1 MKHYV
6 EHLSTELFRY
16 ALTAILLLFL
26 ILTVGLA
33 VNLQQSTVSV
43 LDDGATRLSA
53 FWAQSV
59 SDIERGLRRLDGDA
73 RVSVAAL
80 RDGTPDD
87 RAAAYEVLY
96 DEVNA
101 WAPQSS
107 FAVTDADGVVV
118 ASNLYAANQASLG
131 DPGMIASLRAS
142 VERSPV
148 GIARRALWTRLADPH
163 TGAYVTARR
172 LTDDAGVWD
181 GSLLIGVLGEKGLL
195 VQARAQ
201 SIERIVVTDAFDNIL
216 LDTAVRPSAAD
227 DALGGKFTAEVR
239 NALTLHANGIDYFF
253 ARQTDP
259 GTAVTVTVLAPQR
272 LFWRFATT
280 SLAAL
285 AVAAALMIVLA
296 RVVTRRRSRR
306 SAQALASL
314 DHAIGEWLGGR
325 LEYRLAEPT
334 FGEFAGIYQSF
345 NQLIGELDAQ
355 ITSNAAL
362 ERSHTALEKRQLEMQ
377 FNPHFIFN
385 TMEIVRYQ
393 IATDPAAASQIV
405 LDLARLMRYSVRGLG
420 TAVRLSEDLEYL
432 TAYLD
437 LHQRR
442 MGDRL
447 DCEVSCTPDAAEALV
462 PRLLVQPLVENALA
476 HARPPSGTA
485 LRVHV
490 SAEVI
495 DDVLTICVADNGRAL
510 DPGLLHRIEDSLAG
524 DEQPAAHLGLF
535 LVHRVVTL
543 IYGRGEGYGLHL
555 TSDDAAGTRA
565 TVRLPHEV

>member
-1 MKHYV
+1 
-6 EHLSTELFRY
+6 
-16 ALTAILLLFL
+16 
-26 ILTVGLA
+26 
-33 VNLQQSTVSV
+33 
-43 LDDGATRLSA
+43 
-53 FWAQSV
+53 
-59 SDIERGLRRLDGDA
+59 
-73 RVSVAAL
+73 
-80 RDGTPDD
+80 
-87 RAAAYEVLY
+87 
-96 DEVNA
+96 
-101 WAPQSS
+101 
-107 FAVTDADGVVV
+107 
-118 ASNLYAANQASLG
+118 
-131 DPGMIASLRAS
+131 MIASLRAS

-476 HARPPSGTA
+476 HARPPERDRPARARQRRGDRRRT
-485 LRVHV
+485 
-490 SAEVI
+490 
-495 DDVLTICVADNGRAL
+495 DDLCRRQRPS
-510 DPGLLHRIEDSLAG
+510 PGPR
-524 DEQPAAHLGLF
+524 PAAPDRGQPRGRRAARSTPGTVPRPPGGHAHL
-535 LVHRVVTL
+535 RT
-543 IYGRGEGYGLHL
+543 GRGVRSAPDLGRRRRHPGDGPTAPRGVRGGRTEMQRVLVVEDAEPIRKGLIFSTDWEAMGCVVVGEAANGAEGWSCSMPSPP
-555 TSDDAAGTRA
+555 TSSSPTSGCPASTGSPCSRPGRPAKATR
-565 TVRLPHEV
+565 RSS